1 MKQKVLEFC
10 REINP
15 DIPDDG
21 SVNLLDEGYLDS
33 FGAYMV
39 LAQMELEYN
48 ISISD
53 NEMNYHNFQNLNSM
67 VDLIARK
74 LESKNG

>member
-1 MKQKVLEFC
+1 MIQKVLAFC
-10 REINP
+10 REVNP

-21 SVNLLDEGYLDS
+21 SVKLFDEGYLDS

-39 LAQMELEYN
+39 LTQIELEYD
-48 ISISD
+48 IKIAED
-53 NEMNYHNFQNLNSM
+53 EMNYNNFQNVYSI

-74 LESKNG
+74 LEMKNG

>member
-1 MKQKVLEFC
+1 MIQKVLAFC

-21 SVNLLDEGYLDS
+21 SVKLFDEGYLDS

-39 LAQMELEYN
+39 LAQIELEYN
-48 ISISD
+48 IKITD
-53 NEMNYHNFQNLNSM
+53 DEMNYNNFQNVYSI

-74 LESKNG
+74 LEMKNG

>member
-1 MKQKVLEFC
+1 MKQRVLAFC

-21 SVNLLDEGYLDS
+21 LVNLLDDGYLDS

-39 LAQMELEYN
+39 LAQIELEYD
-48 ISISD
+48 ISITD
-53 NEMNYHNFQNLNSM
+53 DEMNYHNFHNVNSII
-67 VDLIARK
+67 DLIARK
-74 LESKNG
+74 LEMKNG

>member
-1 MKQKVLEFC
+1 MIQKVLAFC

-21 SVNLLDEGYLDS
+21 SVKLFDEGYLDS

-39 LAQMELEYN
+39 LAQIELEYD
-48 ISISD
+48 IKITD
-53 NEMNYHNFQNLNSM
+53 DEMNYNNFQNVYSI

-74 LESKNG
+74 LEMKNG